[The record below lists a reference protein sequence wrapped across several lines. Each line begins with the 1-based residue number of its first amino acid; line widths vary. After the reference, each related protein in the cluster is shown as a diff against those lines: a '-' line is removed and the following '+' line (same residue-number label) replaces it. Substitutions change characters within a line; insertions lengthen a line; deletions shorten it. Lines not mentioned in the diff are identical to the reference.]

1 MLTAIIVD
9 DESKGR
15 LTLQSLLGTYCPN
28 INVVAQAAD
37 IPDAVS
43 LIQHHIPDIIFLDI
57 QLQDGNGFDILN
69 ILGKIYSKI
78 IFVTAY
84 DEYAVK
90 AFRFSAIDYLLKP
103 LDPDLLIAAVEK
115 VENLVSQK
123 IESNSLDV
131 LYENLTSSDK
141 KIVINSHQGQ
151 LSIRIA
157 DIIRCEADSNY
168 TTIYNANGTKTVV
181 TKSLREYEELLSD
194 DNFFRVHKSH
204 LVNLSYVKSY
214 DLINN
219 YLTLENESIIEI
231 ARRRKDA
238 LVQYL
243 EL

>member
-15 LTLQSLLGTYCPN
+15 LTLQSLLASYCPN
-28 INVVAQAAD
+28 ITVVAQAAD

-115 VENLVSQK
+115 VENLVIQK
-123 IESNSLDV
+123 VDSSNLEV
-131 LYENLTSSDK
+131 LYQNLTSTDK

-151 LSIRIA
+151 NIIKVS

-168 TTIYNANGTKTVV
+168 TTIFHSNGTKTVV
-181 TKSLREYEELLSD
+181 TKSLREYEELLSG

-204 LVNLSYVKSY
+204 LVNLSFVKSY
-214 DLINN
+214 DLTNN
-219 YLTLENESIIEI
+219 TLTLENDSVIEI

-238 LVQYL
+238 LVQFL
-243 EL
+243 QI